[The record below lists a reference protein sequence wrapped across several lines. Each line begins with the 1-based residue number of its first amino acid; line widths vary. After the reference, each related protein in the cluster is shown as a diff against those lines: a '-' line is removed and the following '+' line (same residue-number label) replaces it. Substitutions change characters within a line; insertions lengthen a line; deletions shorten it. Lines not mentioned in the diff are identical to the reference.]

1 MYIYG
6 SQRGKRNK
14 IKSGL
19 YMHGPSYLGMD
30 AVRFVLSI
38 YMVLDRFC
46 RTPCPC
52 APIGCELVGV
62 VVGPVWGLLQRALF
76 EILHLFFL
84 VYRLLRI
91 IRVILVLSKLNIF
104 HPLFF
109 LFTCCI
115 LRENLLEYFELE
127 W

>member
-38 YMVLDRFC
+38 YMVLDRFF
-46 RTPCPC
+46 RTPCRPC
-52 APIGCELVGV
+52 APIGCKFENKGK
-62 VVGPVWGLLQRALF
+62 GRASRCGFGTNMGAASEGFVLNF
-76 EILHLFFL
+76 AS
-84 VYRLLRI
+84 
-91 IRVILVLSKLNIF
+91 VLSRLS
-104 HPLFF
+104 
-109 LFTCCI
+109 FTT
-115 LRENLLEYFELE
+115 YY
-127 W
+127 